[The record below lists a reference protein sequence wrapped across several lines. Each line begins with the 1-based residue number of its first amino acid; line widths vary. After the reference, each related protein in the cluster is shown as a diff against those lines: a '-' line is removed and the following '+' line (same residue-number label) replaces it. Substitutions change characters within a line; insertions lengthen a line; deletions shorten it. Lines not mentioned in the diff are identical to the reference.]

1 MIVLM
6 DYNPF
11 PKKEAI
17 GWKGKFSL
25 KKSLFSGHLTIMV
38 SASTFR

>member
-1 MIVLM
+1 MVVLM
-6 DYNPF
+6 DYNCF

-25 KKSLFSGHLTIMV
+25 RKSLFSGH
-38 SASTFR
+38 